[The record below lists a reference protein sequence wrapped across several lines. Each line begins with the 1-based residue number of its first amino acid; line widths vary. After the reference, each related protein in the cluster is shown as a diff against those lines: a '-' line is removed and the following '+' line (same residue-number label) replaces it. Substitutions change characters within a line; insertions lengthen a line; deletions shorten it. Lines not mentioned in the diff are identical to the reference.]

1 MGAIGRKRRTVRD
14 VRSIDALRDRLAELA
29 DLAALARLAQWD
41 QEVMMPHGGTQAR
54 AQQLATLE
62 QRTHELATDEEIG
75 AWLAEL
81 ESDGH
86 GLTEIDQDI
95 VRVARRDWDRQR
107 RLPADLVGRLAL
119 AASEGQL
126 AWRNARETSD
136 FAAFAPALRRN
147 VELAREY
154 AACFPEV
161 ARPYDA
167 LLEDYDFGL
176 RSERLEPLFARLA
189 DGLAPLIERAARA
202 PRPKALAIPVAA
214 QQAAV
219 QGTLRRLGVDKENW
233 RIDVSTH
240 PFSQSLSQG
249 DVRITTRY
257 ENAGLESIVAALH
270 EFGHALYERQV
281 APELERTNLSGGTS
295 MSIHESQSKLW
306 ENHVARNPAF
316 ASVIA
321 AELASAG
328 YLVDPLALSAALNEI
343 RPSLIRVSAD
353 QLTYPLHIAL
363 RFELETALIGGEL
376 DVADLPAAWN
386 DGMRRLLGI
395 EVPDDGVGVLQDIHW
410 SAGLFGYFP
419 SYALGTVIAAQLW
432 QHLEAE
438 LGVQDEALA
447 NCEVGAIRDWLGE
460 NVHTYGRRLD
470 TEPLVERATGRPLDV
485 EAFLDHAEALLA

>member
-1 MGAIGRKRRTVRD
+1 
-14 VRSIDALRDRLAELA
+14 
-29 DLAALARLAQWD
+29 
-41 QEVMMPHGGTQAR
+41 MPHGGTETRAR
-54 AQQLATLE
+54 QLATLE
-62 QRTHELATDEEIG
+62 RRTHELATGEDIG
-75 AWLAEL
+75 DWLEEL
-81 ESDGH
+81 ESDGL
-86 GLTEIDQDI
+86 GLTEVDRDV
-95 VRVARRDWDRQR
+95 VRLARRDWDRQR
-107 RLPADLVGRLAL
+107 RVPGDLVGRLAQ

-126 AWRNARETSD
+126 AWRGAREAAD
-136 FAAFAPALRRN
+136 FGAFMPALRHN

-167 LLEDYDFGL
+167 MLEDYDFGL
-176 RSERLEPLFARLA
+176 RSERLEPLFTRLA
-189 DGLAPLIERAARA
+189 DGLAPLIERAGQAK
-202 PRPKALAIPVAA
+202 RPKTLAIPLAA
-214 QQAAV
+214 QRACV
-219 QGTLRRLGVDKENW
+219 EGTLRRLGVDRENW
-233 RIDVSTH
+233 RLDVSTH
-240 PFSQSLSQG
+240 PFSQSLSQS

-257 ENAGLESIVAALH
+257 ENTGLESIVAALH

-316 ASVIA
+316 APVIA
-321 AELASAG
+321 AEFASAG
-328 YLVDPLALSAALNEI
+328 YTIDPAQLSAALNEI

-353 QLTYPLHIAL
+353 QLTYPLHIVL
-363 RFELETALIGGEL
+363 RFELESALIGGEL

-395 EVPDDGVGVLQDIHW
+395 DVSDDGAGVLQDIHW

-438 LGVQDEALA
+438 LGAQDEALS
-447 NCEVGAIRDWLGE
+447 NCEVGAIRAWLGQ
-460 NVHTYGRRLD
+460 NVHAYGRRLD

-485 EAFLDHAEALLA
+485 EPFLEHAQALVS